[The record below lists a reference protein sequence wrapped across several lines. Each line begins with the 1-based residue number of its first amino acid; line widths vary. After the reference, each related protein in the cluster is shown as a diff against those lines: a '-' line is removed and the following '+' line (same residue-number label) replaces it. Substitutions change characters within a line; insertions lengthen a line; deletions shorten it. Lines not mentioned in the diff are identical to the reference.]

1 MTLVVWIITRN
12 VFARKEFQNKLPHLS
27 PLREGNALYQ
37 ITSRSGRRGGLAAA
51 LNKKL
56 NHFNVL
62 LMSLSNILHF
72 LADCFHEGYEHRS
85 TDSIRS
91 AISVYQVHI
100 EGNRVGKHPLLCSL
114 MSGVFNGR
122 PPKPRYLFVWD
133 VVWEILSFV
142 KVNWGSN
149 SELSDKNMTYKV
161 LILMALTFS
170 PRAYASHHLIT

>member
-1 MTLVVWIITRN
+1 
-12 VFARKEFQNKLPHLS
+12 
-27 PLREGNALYQ
+27 
-37 ITSRSGRRGGLAAA
+37 
-51 LNKKL
+51 
-56 NHFNVL
+56 
-62 LMSLSNILHF
+62 MSLSNILHF

-85 TDSIRS
+85 TGSIRS

-161 LILMALTFS
+161 LILMALTSS
-170 PRAYASHHLIT
+170 PRAYASHHLITWYMVRTPHRYKFSFHTLHKSWRKGAPPPQLVFQEYPKDK